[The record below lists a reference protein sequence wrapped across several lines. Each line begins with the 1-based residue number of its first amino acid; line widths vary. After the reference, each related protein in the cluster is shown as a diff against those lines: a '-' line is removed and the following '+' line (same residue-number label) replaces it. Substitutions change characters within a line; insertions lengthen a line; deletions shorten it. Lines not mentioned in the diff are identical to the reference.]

1 MEAQPFSLQ
10 SPEKIAEEYGGN
22 KQKIAQAVQMGIVD
36 PTSGLL
42 AGMFIDRMRS
52 AQAME
57 HAPQQTVAQQV
68 FAPPRPPMPPQGG
81 LGATPQAAQM
91 AAPMP
96 MQAPA
101 QAPAPQ
107 GPPGMAHGGL
117 ADLEVPDHMFD
128 EGGYAGGG
136 IIAFGDGGDVKHYDG
151 SEGSLVTSNNGD
163 DYIMSPEAA
172 QVISPDQS
180 LINRLWQ
187 GTKHGLMRGAEAAGA
202 AEYNQ
207 GAFGANMGA
216 ALFGGQTRPYMLPA
230 PTPTPTPPTLGHVD
244 LTPFN
249 PNASLTPGVD
259 AAVASVGQAGNV
271 DLSGLG
277 SLAGAAKQGPPPS
290 GSVSGS
296 SLVDT
301 LGQVESLK
309 AKYAALGIAA
319 PNMEEDINTAIRLG
333 GDPAKTA
340 GVQKL
345 QDFLDNSADRLA
357 KQKNEDVGAMLLE
370 LGGKIGST
378 PGAGFV
384 PFAAGLQA
392 IAPEVQSAL
401 TSEREAQAQNIKDQ
415 ANLDLQMYGFKQK
428 DIQAGVDAYF
438 HKYDAYTRAATT
450 AVNDAENNARAVQ
463 IAQMQDASRE
473 KVANIAADRS
483 PNMQAARWYAQAHG
497 NPNDPGSLLQGLTEA
512 FRAQSIY
519 GSAGTGANEK
529 ALSATNAIVAS
540 STDPRAQQYRTLV
553 AQDAKNNTT
562 LAQDFFNKLLL
573 SQQNAVG
580 AGAPQLPN
588 VDLSKF
594 TVAQRQQ

>member
-1 MEAQPFSLQ
+1 
-10 SPEKIAEEYGGN
+10 
-22 KQKIAQAVQMGIVD
+22 
-36 PTSGLL
+36 
-42 AGMFIDRMRS
+42 
-52 AQAME
+52 
-57 HAPQQTVAQQV
+57 
-68 FAPPRPPMPPQGG
+68 
-81 LGATPQAAQM
+81 
-91 AAPMP
+91 
-96 MQAPA
+96 
-101 QAPAPQ
+101 
-107 GPPGMAHGGL
+107 
-117 ADLEVPDHMFD
+117 
-128 EGGYAGGG
+128 
-136 IIAFGDGGDVKHYDG
+136 
-151 SEGSLVTSNNGD
+151 
-163 DYIMSPEAA
+163 
-172 QVISPDQS
+172 
-180 LINRLWQ
+180 
-187 GTKHGLMRGAEAAGA
+187 
-202 AEYNQ
+202 
-207 GAFGANMGA
+207 
-216 ALFGGQTRPYMLPA
+216 
-230 PTPTPTPPTLGHVD
+230 
-244 LTPFN
+244 
-249 PNASLTPGVD
+249 
-259 AAVASVGQAGNV
+259 
-271 DLSGLG
+271 
-277 SLAGAAKQGPPPS
+277 
-290 GSVSGS
+290 
-296 SLVDT
+296 

-309 AKYAALGIAA
+309 AKYADLGIAA
-319 PNMEEDINTAIRLG
+319 PNMEEDINTAIQLG

-463 IAQMQDASRE
+463 IAQMQDASAMARTE
-473 KVANIAADRS
+473 ADNASRVNVANIAADKS
-483 PNMQAARWYAQAHG
+483 PAMQFARLYAQAHG
-497 NPNDPGSLLQGLTEA
+497 DGNDPDLLQQGYITALKA
-512 FRAQSIY
+512 NSFY

-580 AGAPQLPN
+580 AGAPQPSN